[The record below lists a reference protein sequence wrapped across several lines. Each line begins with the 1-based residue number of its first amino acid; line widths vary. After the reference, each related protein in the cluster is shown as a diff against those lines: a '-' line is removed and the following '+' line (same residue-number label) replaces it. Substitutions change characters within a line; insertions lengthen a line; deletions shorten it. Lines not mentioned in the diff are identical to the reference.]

1 MRKYTWIPA
10 GLMLLGGAALAQAA
24 TDQDPNQNTAAG
36 QVTSDVNQSVD
47 EGKAA
52 LRGQRSSLE
61 MGQLQDGRDVKN
73 SITTSATGLFL
84 GQGVNGTW
92 ERAFSEKFSGVL
104 GANFSRTRA
113 ADGALTSLG
122 AQVGVDWFIIGQ
134 YNEGLRL
141 GPRVDVGFGRNTVG
155 ADASFATIGLAGEL
169 GYNWIAS
176 NGITAGAS
184 AGLHGQTG
192 SQINGLGTGS
202 WFPYGS
208 VNVGYSF

>member
-24 TDQDPNQNTAAG
+24 VDPDRDTAATEAA
-36 QVTSDVNQSVD
+36 QEVEQSVD
-47 EGKAA
+47 EGRAA
-52 LRGQRSSLE
+52 IRGDQSPLM
-61 MGQLQDGRDVKN
+61 MGELQDGRVVRN
-73 SITTSATGLFL
+73 TITTSATGLFL
-84 GQGVNGTW
+84 GQGVNAAFQ
-92 ERAFSEKFSGVL
+92 RSFSEKFSGLL

-113 ADGALTSLG
+113 ADGALTSFG
-122 AQVGVDWFIIGQ
+122 AQAGVDWFIIGQ

-141 GPRVDVGFGRNTVG
+141 GPRLDVGLGADTVG
-155 ADASFATIGLAGEL
+155 DNETFASIGIAGEL

-192 SQINGLGTGS
+192 SRINGLGVGT

-208 VNVGYSF
+208 VNVGYSW

>member
-24 TDQDPNQNTAAG
+24 VDPDPGASSAAVRATD
-36 QVTSDVNQSVD
+36 DVNQSVQ
-47 EGKAA
+47 EGKEAIRGDRSVLA
-52 LRGQRSSLE
+52 MGELR
-61 MGQLQDGRDVKN
+61 DGRDVKN
-73 SITTSATGLFL
+73 TLTTSATGLFL
-84 GQGVNGTW
+84 GSGLNAAW
-92 ERAFSEKFSGVL
+92 ERSFTEKFSGIL

-113 ADGALTSLG
+113 ADGALTEL
-122 AQVGVDWFIIGQ
+122 AAMVGVDWFIIGQ

-141 GPRVDVGFGRNTVG
+141 GPRLDVGYGRDTVG
-155 ADASFATIGLAGEL
+155 TNDSFGTVGVAGEL

-176 NGITAGAS
+176 NGITAGLG

-192 SQINGLGTGS
+192 SKINGLGTGT

-208 VNVGYSF
+208 VNVGYSW

>member
-24 TDQDPNQNTAAG
+24 VDPDPSTNTAAG
-36 QVTSDVNQSVD
+36 KVTGDVNQSMD

-52 LRGQRSSLE
+52 LRGQRSTLA
-61 MGQLQDGRDVKN
+61 MGELQDGREVKN

-84 GQGVNGTW
+84 GQGVNAAW
-92 ERAFSEKFSGVL
+92 ERSFTQKFSGVL

-113 ADGALTSLG
+113 ADGALTAFG
-122 AQVGVDWFIIGQ
+122 AMVGVDWFIIGQ

-141 GPRVDVGFGRNTVG
+141 GPRLDVGYGRDTVG
-155 ADASFATIGLAGEL
+155 ADDHFATIGVAGEV

-176 NGITAGAS
+176 NGITAGLG
-184 AGLHGQTG
+184 AGFHGQTG
-192 SQINGLGTGS
+192 SAINGLGTGT

-208 VNVGYSF
+208 VNLGYSW